1 MVAQAAGAGQLPRLG
16 DLLVE
21 GTWRQQLET
30 ELSDKIYFRHLQKYL
45 HAEWA
50 KQKIFP
56 PKPLIFRHGV
66 FQPYAS
72 PCDCL

>member
-1 MVAQAAGAGQLPRLG
+1 M
-16 DLLVE
+16 E

-45 HAEWA
+45 HGEWA

-72 PCDCL
+72 RCDCL